1 MKIKRFFASDI
12 RQALRQVR
20 EALGSDAVI
29 LSNKKVDGGIELVAA
44 IDYDA
49 AAFSADVDPS
59 PQATEQ
65 TVQKRPETQRP
76 PHSAVAQ
83 NRPKATVSHLKETE
97 HQPQTVPSAASV
109 STPKVEWSQDPVLVE
124 MRQEMKALRRMLE
137 NDLSG
142 LSWREMGEHA
152 PETQDLFRRLM
163 ALSITPDICSQLV
176 SAVSNIE
183 TADQAWRK
191 ALYYLAAKL
200 ETVGDDLLD
209 QGGIFAL
216 IGPTGVGKTTTIAKL
231 AARFALRHG
240 NRQVALISTDNYRIG
255 AQEQLNTYA
264 RILDVPVRSAGTREE
279 LAVALNA
286 LTGKRLI
293 LIDTAGMSQRDVR
306 LSEQLS
312 LLDVAGQSVQSF
324 LTLSAATDYSS
335 MEQAINAFG
344 AAKPAACILT
354 KVDEAGSLGGALSA
368 LIHKALPLAFVAD
381 GQKVPEDLHL
391 ARSHTMVSK
400 AVACS
405 NGGGEYSDEYL
416 ALALGGA
423 RANAHG

>member
-20 EALGSDAVI
+20 ETLGSDAVI

-49 AAFSADVDPS
+49 SAFVPPSTPS
-59 PQATEQ
+59 PQPVSVLNPIQPPRQEPLASPSPRQEKRAAPLVNDRISSVASVAT
-65 TVQKRPETQRP
+65 
-76 PHSAVAQ
+76 
-83 NRPKATVSHLKETE
+83 LKE
-97 HQPQTVPSAASV
+97 QVI
-109 STPKVEWSQDPVLVE
+109 PKVEWSQDPVLVE
-124 MRQEMKALRRMLE
+124 MRQEMKALRRMME
-137 NDLSG
+137 NELSG
-142 LSWREMGEHA
+142 LSWREMGDHK
-152 PETQDLFRRLM
+152 PGTRDLFRKLM
-163 ALSITPDICSQLV
+163 GLSISPDICRQLV
-176 SAVSNIE
+176 ESVNDVSS
-183 TADQAWRK
+183 ADQAWRK
-191 ALYYLAAKL
+191 ALYYLATKI
-200 ETVGDDLLD
+200 ETVTDDLLE
-209 QGGIFAL
+209 QGGVFAL
-216 IGPTGVGKTTTIAKL
+216 IGPTGVGKTTTVAKL

-240 NRQVALISTDNYRIG
+240 TRQVALVSTDSYRIG

-279 LAVALNA
+279 LAVALNG

-312 LLDVAGQSVQSF
+312 MLDVAGQGVRSF

-335 MEQAINAFG
+335 MEQAIGAFG
-344 AAKPAACILT
+344 AARPEACILT
-354 KVDEAGSLGGALSA
+354 KIDEAGSLGGALSA

-391 ARSHTMVSK
+391 ARAHTLVSK

-405 NGGGEYSDEYL
+405 TGGGEYSDEYL

>member
-1 MKIKRFFASDI
+1 MKIKRFFAPDI

-44 IDYDA
+44 IDYDD
-49 AAFSADVDPS
+49 AAFTPS
-59 PQATEQ
+59 PAPQPKPALSPVQ
-65 TVQKRPETQRP
+65 PLRQKRTPAP
-76 PHSAVAQ
+76 VADE
-83 NRPKATVSHLKETE
+83 PASTV
-97 HQPQTVPSAASV
+97 ASV
-109 STPKVEWSQDPVLVE
+109 SKLKEQVIPKVEWSQDPVLVE
-124 MRQEMKALRRMLE
+124 MRQEMKALRRMME
-137 NDLSG
+137 NELSG
-142 LSWREMGEHA
+142 LSWREMGDHR
-152 PETQDLFRRLM
+152 PETRDLFRKLM
-163 ALSITPDICSQLV
+163 GLSISPDICSQLV
-176 SAVSNIE
+176 ESVTDVTS
-183 TADQAWRK
+183 ADQAWRN
-191 ALYYLAAKL
+191 ALYYLATKM
-200 ETVGDDLLD
+200 ETVGDDLLE
-209 QGGIFAL
+209 QGGVFAL
-216 IGPTGVGKTTTIAKL
+216 IGPTGVGKTTTVAKL

-240 NRQVALISTDNYRIG
+240 THQIALISTDNYRIG

-279 LAVALNA
+279 LAVALNG

-312 LLDVAGQSVQSF
+312 MLDVAGQGVRSF
-324 LTLSAATDYSS
+324 LTLSAATDNSS
-335 MEQAINAFG
+335 LEQTISAFG
-344 AAKPAACILT
+344 AARPEACILT

-368 LIHKALPLAFVAD
+368 LIHKELPLAFVAD

-391 ARSHTMVSK
+391 ARSHTLVSK

-405 NGGGEYSDEYL
+405 TGGGEYSDEYL

>member
-20 EALGSDAVI
+20 ETLGSDAVI

-49 AAFSADVDPS
+49 AAFAPPPPS
-59 PQATEQ
+59 NTKPALT
-65 TVQKRPETQRP
+65 TVKPSRPRHRDNRP
-76 PHSAVAQ
+76 PVEAAPGVASAS
-83 NRPKATVSHLKETE
+83 PLKE
-97 HQPQTVPSAASV
+97 QLV
-109 STPKVEWSQDPVLVE
+109 PKVEWSQDPVLVE
-124 MRQEMKALRRMLE
+124 MRQEMKALRRMME
-137 NDLSG
+137 TELSG
-142 LSWREMGEHA
+142 LSWREMGDHK
-152 PETQDLFRRLM
+152 PETRDLFRRLM
-163 ALSITPDICSQLV
+163 GLSISPDICTQLV
-176 SAVSNIE
+176 DAVADASS
-183 TADQAWRK
+183 ADQAWRK
-191 ALYYLAAKL
+191 ALYHLATRV
-200 ETVGDDLLD
+200 ETVDDDLLE
-209 QGGIFAL
+209 QGGVFAL
-216 IGPTGVGKTTTIAKL
+216 IGPTGVGKTTTVAKL

-240 NRQVALISTDNYRIG
+240 TRQVALISTDNYRIG

-279 LAVALNA
+279 LAVALNG
-286 LTGKRLI
+286 LTGKRLV

-306 LSEQLS
+306 LSEQLA
-312 LLDVAGQSVQSF
+312 LLDVAGQGVRSF

-335 MEQAINAFG
+335 MEQAISAFG
-344 AAKPAACILT
+344 AAKPEACILT

-368 LIHKALPLAFVAD
+368 LMHRALPLAFVAD

-391 ARSHTMVSK
+391 ARAHTLVSK

-405 NGGGEYSDEYL
+405 TGGGEYSDEYL

>member
-20 EALGSDAVI
+20 ETLGSDAVI

-49 AAFSADVDPS
+49 SAIMPVPE
-59 PQATEQ
+59 PVA
-65 TVQKRPETQRP
+65 RPEVAPVEPLRRNKTRP
-76 PHSAVAQ
+76 PAQKTSTDRVAAVS
-83 NRPKATVSHLKETE
+83 TLKE
-97 HQPQTVPSAASV
+97 QVVP
-109 STPKVEWSQDPVLVE
+109 KIEWSQDPVLVE
-124 MRQEMKALRRMLE
+124 MRQEMKALRRMME
-137 NDLSG
+137 NELSG
-142 LSWREMGEHA
+142 LSWRDMADHA
-152 PETQDLFRRLM
+152 PETCDLFRRLM
-163 ALSITPDICSQLV
+163 GLSIGPDICKQLV
-176 SAVSNIE
+176 QRVADAE
-183 TADQAWRK
+183 TAEQAWRK
-191 ALYYLAAKL
+191 VLYHLAS
-200 ETVGDDLLD
+200 EIRTCDTDLLEE
-209 QGGIFAL
+209 GGVFAL
-216 IGPTGVGKTTTIAKL
+216 IGPTGVGKTTTVAKL

-240 NRQVALISTDNYRIG
+240 THQVALVSTDNYRIG

-279 LAVALNA
+279 LAIALNG

-312 LLDVAGQSVQSF
+312 MLDVAGKGVRSL

-335 MEQAINAFG
+335 LEQAINAF
-344 AAKPAACILT
+344 AVARPEACILT
-354 KVDEAGSLGGALSA
+354 KLDEAGSLGGVLSA
-368 LIHKALPLAFVAD
+368 LIHKALPVAYVGD

-391 ARSHTMVSK
+391 ARAHSLVSK

-405 NGGGEYSDEYL
+405 SEGGEYSDEYL

-423 RANAHG
+423 KANAHG

>member
-44 IDYDA
+44 VDYDA
-49 AAFSADVDPS
+49 AAFTPDVSRASKTPEPPAQKPS
-59 PQATEQ
+59 QIESSDQ
-65 TVQKRPETQRP
+65 YSSFV
-76 PHSAVAQ
+76 
-83 NRPKATVSHLKETE
+83 NRTKAPVSHLKEPE
-97 HQPQTVPSAASV
+97 PSVVPSAQPERA
-109 STPKVEWSQDPVLVE
+109 PRVEWSQDPVLVE

-163 ALSITPDICSQLV
+163 ALSVTPDICSQLV
-176 SAVSNIE
+176 KAVSNVE

-312 LLDVAGQSVQSF
+312 LLDVAGQGVQSF

-391 ARSHTMVSK
+391 ARSHTLVSK

>member
-20 EALGSDAVI
+20 ETLGSDAVI

-49 AAFSADVDPS
+49 SAFMPT
-59 PQATEQ
+59 PQQTGKPELASVEPLRREKPRATP
-65 TVQKRPETQRP
+65 RPEAP
-76 PHSAVAQ
+76 GKV
-83 NRPKATVSHLKETE
+83 
-97 HQPQTVPSAASV
+97 ASV
-109 STPKVEWSQDPVLVE
+109 SKLKEQVVPKVEWSQDPVLVE
-124 MRQEMKALRRMLE
+124 MRQEMKALRRMME
-137 NDLSG
+137 TELSG
-142 LSWREMGEHA
+142 LSWRDMGDHT
-152 PETQDLFRRLM
+152 PETRDLFRRLM
-163 ALSITPDICSQLV
+163 GLSLGPDICSQLV
-176 SAVSNIE
+176 QQVADTE
-183 TADQAWRK
+183 TPEQAWRK
-191 ALYYLAAKL
+191 ALYHLASEIRTGA
-200 ETVGDDLLD
+200 GDLLD
-209 QGGIFAL
+209 EGGVFAL
-216 IGPTGVGKTTTIAKL
+216 IGPTGVGKTTTVAKL

-240 NRQVALISTDNYRIG
+240 THQVALVSTDNYRIG

-279 LAVALNA
+279 LAVALNG

-293 LIDTAGMSQRDVR
+293 LVDTAGMSQRDVR

-312 LLDVAGQSVQSF
+312 MLDVAGKGVRSL

-335 MEQAINAFG
+335 VEQAINAF
-344 AAKPAACILT
+344 AVARPEACILT
-354 KVDEAGSLGGALSA
+354 KVDEAGSLGGVLSA
-368 LIHKALPLAFVAD
+368 LIHKALPVAYIGD

-391 ARSHTMVSK
+391 ARAHSLVSK

-405 NGGGEYSDEYL
+405 SEGGEYSDEYL

-423 RANAHG
+423 KANAHG

>member
-29 LSNKKVDGGIELVAA
+29 LSNKKVDGGVELVAA

-49 AAFSADVDPS
+49 SAFLPEAEP
-59 PQATEQ
+59 A
-65 TVQKRPETQRP
+65 PETSYTPAQITPNP
-76 PHSAVAQ
+76 PRTK
-83 NRPKATVSHLKETE
+83 NPNF
-97 HQPQTVPSAASV
+97 PQKPTKASV
-109 STPKVEWSQDPVLVE
+109 SLLKEPDLVETPVKTTTPKVEWSQDPVLVE

-142 LSWREMGEHA
+142 LSWREMGDHR

-163 ALSITPDICSQLV
+163 SLSITPDICSQLV
-176 SAVSNIE
+176 ESVTNVE

-200 ETVGDDLLD
+200 ETVGEDLLD

-286 LTGKRLI
+286 LKGKRLI

-312 LLDVAGQSVQSF
+312 LLDVAGQGVQSF

-335 MEQAINAFG
+335 LEQAISSFG

-354 KVDEAGSLGGALSA
+354 KIDEAGSLGGALSA
-368 LIHKALPLAFVAD
+368 LIHKSLPLAFMTD

-391 ARSHTMVSK
+391 ARSHTLVSK

-405 NGGGEYSDEYL
+405 TGGGEYSDEYL

>member
-29 LSNKKVDGGIELVAA
+29 LSNKKVDGGVELVAA

-49 AAFSADVDPS
+49 AAFIPS
-59 PQATEQ
+59 PEIHTKPTLEPVKSTRQERKSAPAAAST
-65 TVQKRPETQRP
+65 P
-76 PHSAVAQ
+76 PVASV
-83 NRPKATVSHLKETE
+83 AALKE
-97 HQPQTVPSAASV
+97 QVI
-109 STPKVEWSQDPVLVE
+109 PKVEWSQDPVLVE
-124 MRQEMKALRRMLE
+124 MRQEMRALRRMME
-137 NDLSG
+137 NELSG
-142 LSWREMGEHA
+142 LSWREMGHHK
-152 PETQDLFRRLM
+152 PETRDLFRKLM
-163 ALSITPDICSQLV
+163 GLSISPDICGELV
-176 SAVSNIE
+176 ESVTEVE

-191 ALYYLAAKL
+191 ALYYLANQIQ
-200 ETVGDDLLD
+200 TVGDDLLE
-209 QGGIFAL
+209 QGGVFAL
-216 IGPTGVGKTTTIAKL
+216 IGPTGVGKTTTVAKL
-231 AARFALRHG
+231 AARFALRYG
-240 NRQVALISTDNYRIG
+240 TRQVALISTDNYRIG

-279 LAVALNA
+279 LAVALNG

-306 LSEQLS
+306 LSEQLA
-312 LLDVAGQSVQSF
+312 LLDVAGQGVRSF

-335 MEQAINAFG
+335 MEQAISAFG
-344 AAKPAACILT
+344 AAKPEACILT

-368 LIHKALPLAFVAD
+368 LIHKALPLAFFAD

-391 ARSHTMVSK
+391 ARSHTLVSK

-405 NGGGEYSDEYL
+405 NGGAEYSDEYL

>member
-1 MKIKRFFASDI
+1 MKIKRFFAPDI

-49 AAFSADVDPS
+49 AAFTPS
-59 PQATEQ
+59 PAPQPKPALSPVQ
-65 TVQKRPETQRP
+65 PLRQKRTPAP
-76 PHSAVAQ
+76 VADE
-83 NRPKATVSHLKETE
+83 PASTV
-97 HQPQTVPSAASV
+97 ASV
-109 STPKVEWSQDPVLVE
+109 SKLKEQVIPKVEWSQDPVLVE
-124 MRQEMKALRRMLE
+124 MRQEMKALRRMME
-137 NDLSG
+137 NELSG
-142 LSWREMGEHA
+142 LSWREMGDHR
-152 PETQDLFRRLM
+152 PETRDLFRKLM
-163 ALSITPDICSQLV
+163 GLSISPDICSQLV
-176 SAVSNIE
+176 ESVTDVTS
-183 TADQAWRK
+183 ADQAWRK
-191 ALYYLAAKL
+191 ALYSLATKM
-200 ETVGDDLLD
+200 ETVGDDLLE
-209 QGGIFAL
+209 QGGVFAL
-216 IGPTGVGKTTTIAKL
+216 IGPTGVGKTTTVAKL

-240 NRQVALISTDNYRIG
+240 THQIALISTDNYRIG

-279 LAVALNA
+279 LAVALNG

-312 LLDVAGQSVQSF
+312 MLDVAGQGVRSF
-324 LTLSAATDYSS
+324 LTLSAATDNSS
-335 MEQAINAFG
+335 LEQTISAFG
-344 AAKPAACILT
+344 AARPEACILT
-354 KVDEAGSLGGALSA
+354 NVDEAGSLGGALSA
-368 LIHKALPLAFVAD
+368 LIHKELPLAFVAD

-391 ARSHTMVSK
+391 ARSHTLVSK

-405 NGGGEYSDEYL
+405 TGGGEYSDEYL

>member
-1 MKIKRFFASDI
+1 MKIKRFFAADI

-49 AAFSADVDPS
+49 SAFAPTPTPDPKPAPS
-59 PQATEQ
+59 P
-65 TVQKRPETQRP
+65 VRPLRPEQRSAP
-76 PHSAVAQ
+76 PSEERQTTVA
-83 NRPKATVSHLKETE
+83 PVAKLKE
-97 HQPQTVPSAASV
+97 QVI
-109 STPKVEWSQDPVLVE
+109 PKVEWSQDPVLVE
-124 MRQEMKALRRMLE
+124 MRQEMKALRRMME
-137 NDLSG
+137 NELSG
-142 LSWREMGEHA
+142 LSWRDMGDHK
-152 PETQDLFRRLM
+152 PENRDLFRKLM
-163 ALSITPDICSQLV
+163 GLSISSDICSQLV
-176 SAVSNIE
+176 ESVTDATS
-183 TADQAWRK
+183 ADQAWRK
-191 ALYYLAAKL
+191 ALYHLATKI
-200 ETVGDDLLD
+200 ETVGDDLLE
-209 QGGIFAL
+209 QGGVFAL
-216 IGPTGVGKTTTIAKL
+216 IGPTGVGKTTTVAKL

-240 NRQVALISTDNYRIG
+240 TRQVALISTDNYRIG

-279 LAVALNA
+279 LAVALNG
-286 LTGKRLI
+286 LTGKRLV

-312 LLDVAGQSVQSF
+312 MLDVAGQGVRSF

-335 MEQAINAFG
+335 LEQAINAFG
-344 AAKPAACILT
+344 AAKPEACILT
-354 KVDEAGSLGGALSA
+354 KIDEAGSLGGALSA
-368 LIHKALPLAFVAD
+368 LIHKAMPLAFMAD

-391 ARSHTMVSK
+391 ARSHTLVSK

-405 NGGGEYSDEYL
+405 TGGGEYSDEYL

>member
-1 MKIKRFFASDI
+1 
-12 RQALRQVR
+12 V
-20 EALGSDAVI
+20 
-29 LSNKKVDGGIELVAA
+29 
-44 IDYDA
+44 
-49 AAFSADVDPS
+49 
-59 PQATEQ
+59 
-65 TVQKRPETQRP
+65 
-76 PHSAVAQ
+76 
-83 NRPKATVSHLKETE
+83 
-97 HQPQTVPSAASV
+97 ASV
-109 STPKVEWSQDPVLVE
+109 SALKEQVIPKVEWSQDPVLVE
-124 MRQEMKALRRMLE
+124 MRQEMKALRRMME
-137 NDLSG
+137 NELSG
-142 LSWREMGEHA
+142 LSWREMGDHK
-152 PETQDLFRRLM
+152 PETRDLFRKLM
-163 ALSITPDICSQLV
+163 GLSISPDICGQLV
-176 SAVSNIE
+176 ESVNDVSS
-183 TADQAWRK
+183 ADQAWRK
-191 ALYYLAAKL
+191 ALYYLATKL
-200 ETVGDDLLD
+200 ETVTDDLLE
-209 QGGIFAL
+209 QGGVFAL
-216 IGPTGVGKTTTIAKL
+216 IGPTGVGKTTTVAKL

-240 NRQVALISTDNYRIG
+240 TRQVALVSTDNYRIG

-279 LAVALNA
+279 LAVALNG

-312 LLDVAGQSVQSF
+312 MLDVAGQSVRSF

-335 MEQAINAFG
+335 MEQAIGAFG
-344 AAKPAACILT
+344 AARPEACILT

-391 ARSHTMVSK
+391 ARAHSLVSK

-405 NGGGEYSDEYL
+405 TGGGEYSDEYL

>member
-49 AAFSADVDPS
+49 AAFTPDLDTAANAFDRPVENAPQSKKSDKYTSQKNQPS
-59 PQATEQ
+59 T
-65 TVQKRPETQRP
+65 K
-76 PHSAVAQ
+76 
-83 NRPKATVSHLKETE
+83 VSHIKEAESPVTPA
-97 HQPQTVPSAASV
+97 QPV
-109 STPKVEWSQDPVLVE
+109 SRPKVEWSQDPVLIE

-163 ALSITPDICSQLV
+163 SLSITPDICSQLV
-176 SAVSNIE
+176 KAVSNVE

-240 NRQVALISTDNYRIG
+240 NHQIALISTDNYRIG

-306 LSEQLS
+306 LSEQLA
-312 LLDVAGQSVQSF
+312 LLDVAGQGVQSL

-354 KVDEAGSLGGALSA
+354 KIDEAGSLGGALSA
-368 LIHKALPLAFVAD
+368 LIHQALPLAFVAD

-391 ARSHTMVSK
+391 ARSHTLVSK

>member
-1 MKIKRFFASDI
+1 MKIKRFFAPDI

-29 LSNKKVDGGIELVAA
+29 LSNKKVDGGVELVAA

-49 AAFSADVDPS
+49 SAFATAPPSQSQPGPAKVQPLRQEQKPAPAASDPS
-59 PQATEQ
+59 TG
-65 TVQKRPETQRP
+65 
-76 PHSAVAQ
+76 VASV
-83 NRPKATVSHLKETE
+83 AELKE
-97 HQPQTVPSAASV
+97 QVL
-109 STPKVEWSQDPVLVE
+109 PKVEWSQDPVLVE
-124 MRQEMKALRRMLE
+124 MRQEMKALRRMME
-137 NDLSG
+137 NELSG
-142 LSWREMGEHA
+142 LSWREMGDHK
-152 PETQDLFRRLM
+152 PETRELFRKLM
-163 ALSITPDICSQLV
+163 GLSISPDICSELV
-176 SAVSNIE
+176 ERVSDVNS
-183 TADQAWRK
+183 ADQAWRK
-191 ALYYLAAKL
+191 ALYHLAAKM
-200 ETVGDDLLD
+200 ETLGDDLLE
-209 QGGIFAL
+209 QGGVFAL
-216 IGPTGVGKTTTIAKL
+216 IGPTGVGKTTTVAKL

-240 NRQVALISTDNYRIG
+240 THQIALISTDNYRIG

-264 RILDVPVRSAGTREE
+264 RILDVPVRTAGTREE
-279 LAVALNA
+279 LAVALNG

-312 LLDVAGQSVQSF
+312 MLDVAGQGVRSF

-335 MEQAINAFG
+335 LTQTISAFG
-344 AAKPAACILT
+344 AARPEACILT
-354 KVDEAGSLGGALSA
+354 KVDETGSLGGALSA
-368 LIHKALPLAFVAD
+368 LIHKALPLAFVTD

-391 ARSHTMVSK
+391 ARSHTLVSK

-405 NGGGEYSDEYL
+405 SGGGEYSDEYL

>member
-20 EALGSDAVI
+20 ETLGSDAVI

-49 AAFSADVDPS
+49 AAFAPPPPS
-59 PQATEQ
+59 PAKPALT
-65 TVQKRPETQRP
+65 TLRPSRPQRRDNPAAVETA
-76 PHSAVAQ
+76 SGV
-83 NRPKATVSHLKETE
+83 
-97 HQPQTVPSAASV
+97 ASV
-109 STPKVEWSQDPVLVE
+109 SQLKEQVVPKVEWSQEPVLVE
-124 MRQEMKALRRMLE
+124 MRQEMRALRRMME
-137 NDLSG
+137 NELSG
-142 LSWREMGEHA
+142 LSWREMGDHK
-152 PETQDLFRRLM
+152 PETRDLFRKLM
-163 ALSITPDICSQLV
+163 GLAISPDICSQLV
-176 SAVSNIE
+176 DSVTDAS

-191 ALYYLAAKL
+191 ALYYLATQI
-200 ETVGDDLLD
+200 ETVGDDLLE
-209 QGGIFAL
+209 QGGVFAL
-216 IGPTGVGKTTTIAKL
+216 IGPTGVGKTTTVAKL

-240 NRQVALISTDNYRIG
+240 TRQVALISTDNYRIG

-279 LAVALNA
+279 LAVALNG

-306 LSEQLS
+306 LSEQLA
-312 LLDVAGQSVQSF
+312 LLDVAGQGVRSF

-335 MEQAINAFG
+335 LEQAISAFG
-344 AAKPAACILT
+344 AAKPEACILT

-368 LIHKALPLAFVAD
+368 LIHQALPLAFVAD

-391 ARSHTMVSK
+391 ARSHTLVSK

-405 NGGGEYSDEYL
+405 TGGGEYSDEYL

>member
-1 MKIKRFFASDI
+1 MKIKRFFAPDI

-20 EALGSDAVI
+20 ETLGSDAVI

-49 AAFSADVDPS
+49 SAFTPAPTAS
-59 PQATEQ
+59 T
-65 TVQKRPETQRP
+65 RPTLTALKP
-76 PHSAVAQ
+76 PHQEKKGASTDSGPAPGVAAVTQ
-83 NRPKATVSHLKETE
+83 LKE
-97 HQPQTVPSAASV
+97 PVI
-109 STPKVEWSQDPVLVE
+109 PKVEWSQEPVLVE
-124 MRQEMKALRRMLE
+124 MRQEMRALRRMME
-137 NDLSG
+137 NELSG
-142 LSWREMGEHA
+142 LSWREMGDHK
-152 PETQDLFRRLM
+152 PETRDLFRKLM
-163 ALSITPDICSQLV
+163 GLAISPDICSQLV
-176 SAVSNIE
+176 DSVTDVT

-191 ALYYLAAKL
+191 ALYYLATRI
-200 ETVGDDLLD
+200 ETVGDDLLE
-209 QGGIFAL
+209 QGGVFAL
-216 IGPTGVGKTTTIAKL
+216 IGPTGVGKTTTVAKL

-240 NRQVALISTDNYRIG
+240 TRQVALISTDNYRIG

-279 LAVALNA
+279 LAVALNG

-306 LSEQLS
+306 LSEQLA
-312 LLDVAGQSVQSF
+312 LLDVAGQGVRSF

-335 MEQAINAFG
+335 LEQAISAFG
-344 AAKPAACILT
+344 AAKPEACILT

-368 LIHKALPLAFVAD
+368 LIHQALPLAFVAD

-391 ARSHTMVSK
+391 ARSHTLVSK

-405 NGGGEYSDEYL
+405 TGGGEYSDEYL

>member
-49 AAFSADVDPS
+49 TAFTPQVESKPESPAQPTPIL
-59 PQATEQ
+59 PQAARSKSPSRPQKQ
-65 TVQKRPETQRP
+65 TPA
-76 PHSAVAQ
+76 AVALFKEASTSERSIQ
-83 NRPKATVSHLKETE
+83 PPNPKI
-97 HQPQTVPSAASV
+97 
-109 STPKVEWSQDPVLVE
+109 EWSQDPVLVE
-124 MRQEMKALRRMLE
+124 MRQEMKALRRLLE

-142 LSWREMGEHA
+142 LSWREMGDHK

-176 SAVSNIE
+176 EAVANTE

-191 ALYYLAAKL
+191 ALYYLATKL

-312 LLDVAGQSVQSF
+312 LLDVAGQGVQSF

-335 MEQAINAFG
+335 MVQAITAFG
-344 AAKPAACILT
+344 AANPAACILT

-368 LIHKALPLAFVAD
+368 LIHKSLPLAFVAD

-391 ARSHTMVSK
+391 ARSHTLVSK